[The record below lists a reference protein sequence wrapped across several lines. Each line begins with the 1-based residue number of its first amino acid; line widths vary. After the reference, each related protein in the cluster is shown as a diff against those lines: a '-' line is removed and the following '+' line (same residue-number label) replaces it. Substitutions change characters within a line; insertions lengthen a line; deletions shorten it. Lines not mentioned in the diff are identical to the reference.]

1 MHPKYNTVAFAEGLD
16 LPLKKSSTTM
26 LISYPAW
33 QKTTMA
39 KRS

>member
-16 LPLKKSSTTM
+16 LPLKKVQHHYAHI
-26 LISYPAW
+26 LPAW
-33 QKTTMA
+33 QKMTIV